1 MRLRRRSAAKFVTL
15 TQLKYDPYFGF
26 RPYKF
31 TKIVHFRFFAFDRV
45 ERVLPLEP
53 RPGARRRGRSQAP
66 DVPAAAHGSSFQPD
80 LWTGPILAD
89 GVNDEVLVHLVIL
102 GQSIFFQTTDI
113 SVLIQLVDRSDLE
126 EILNLVS
133 L

>member
-1 MRLRRRSAAKFVTL
+1 M
-15 TQLKYDPYFGF
+15 
-26 RPYKF
+26 
-31 TKIVHFRFFAFDRV
+31 
-45 ERVLPLEP
+45 LPLEP
-53 RPGARRRGRSQAP
+53 RPGARWHGRSQAP

-113 SVLIQLVDRSDLE
+113 SVLIQLVG
-126 EILNLVS
+126 ILRACSWCPLSGFSADSPKFSTAIFALALSSRLGKGKSGVEHDVTKAS
-133 L
+133 C

>member
-1 MRLRRRSAAKFVTL
+1 M
-15 TQLKYDPYFGF
+15 
-26 RPYKF
+26 
-31 TKIVHFRFFAFDRV
+31 
-45 ERVLPLEP
+45 LPLEP
-53 RPGARRRGRSQAP
+53 RPGARQRGRSQAP

-113 SVLIQLVDRSDLE
+113 SVLIQLDLVDIGTTCDTCCKQ
-126 EILNLVS
+126 NFLVWAFDMATAVQAY
-133 L
+133 LAKQCG